1 MPIVRPQNLNEC
13 FLQAANFLRQKPIDL
28 PHNVKVRID
37 ARYIMTLPMM
47 FIDRKFKINLVFL
60 TVYPSSCR
68 LRDSIE
74 IH

>member
-37 ARYIMTLPMM
+37 ARY
-47 FIDRKFKINLVFL
+47 DASDDVHRSKI
-60 TVYPSSCR
+60 
-68 LRDSIE
+68 
-74 IH
+74 